1 MSIKRC
7 ILLFDAVIASLLF
20 LLVLSFEIPAFA
32 KWLHGIEEKIEEKK
46 SSFIVKEGDMAP
58 QFEIDLL
65 DGTKFSLND
74 MSGNLVLIQ
83 FFNMEARSK
92 EDVQYVK
99 TDIIGKYGKEEKFNY
114 VAVACDCRE
123 DELLKDVESDDK
135 SKVANDPVGKVFNL
149 FSKQGASVSR
159 CVLVDEDGKILK
171 LVETPE
177 ELKKLPEV
185 IKNRLAS
192 F

>member
-1 MSIKRC
+1 MIIKRC

-32 KWLHGIEEKIEEKK
+32 KWLHGLEEKIEEKK

-83 FFNMEARSK
+83 FFNMEARSN

-135 SKVANDPVGKVFNL
+135 SKIANDPVGKVFNL

-171 LVETPE
+171 LAETPE

>member
-123 DELLKDVESDDK
+123 DELLKDVEWDDK

-171 LVETPE
+171 LAETPE

>member
-123 DELLKDVESDDK
+123 DELLKDVEWDDK

-149 FSKQGASVSR
+149 FSKQGTSVSR

-171 LVETPE
+171 LAETPE